1 MHTRRAALGA
11 AAALLATPASVPAR
25 AQAGFPDRPLR
36 LIVAYP
42 PGGVTDI
49 VGRILAEPL
58 GQRLGQPVIVE
69 NRAGAGGN
77 IGAQAASAAEPDGYM
92 LLIGTAAMYGVNPLL
107 YAKSGV
113 DLQRD
118 FLPLGTINDM
128 ANVLSVNPKRLD
140 VGSVAELVARGK
152 QGGLIY
158 ASVGNGSSSHL
169 CATLLQR
176 MAGFEATHVPY
187 RGSSPA
193 VAALLAAE
201 VDFLFDTT
209 ATSTQQIRAG
219 TFRGL
224 GVSTATRASAL
235 PEVPTIA
242 EAGIAGYAV
251 SVWNTLLVPR
261 RTPEPV
267 VARLRQ
273 AFAGAMDATTQAKL
287 RAAYVDPLLVPPAEL
302 EAWLEREQST
312 WLRMSRDAGVTV
324 D

>member
-1 MHTRRAALGA
+1 MPSRRAAFGT
-11 AAALLATPASVPAR
+11 AAALLAAPAVR
-25 AQAGFPDRPLR
+25 AQPTWPDRPLR
-36 LIVAYP
+36 LIIGYP

-49 VGRILAEPL
+49 VGRIIADPL
-58 GQRLGQPVIVE
+58 GRQLGQTVVVE

-77 IGAQAASAAEPDGYM
+77 IGAQAATAAEPDGCTLM
-92 LLIGTAAMYGVNPLL
+92 VATAAMYGVNPLL

-113 DLQRD
+113 DLVRD
-118 FLPLGTINDM
+118 FLVLGSINDM

-140 VGSVAELVARGK
+140 VGSVADLVARGK
-152 QGGLIY
+152 AGGLVY
-158 ASVGNGSSSHL
+158 GSVGNGSSSHL

-176 MAGFEATHVPY
+176 LGGFEATHVPY

-219 TFRGL
+219 TFRAL

-251 SVWNTLLVPR
+251 SVWNTLVVHR
-261 RTPEPV
+261 RTPGPAV
-267 VARLRQ
+267 DRLRQ
-273 AFAGAMDATTQAKL
+273 GFAAAMDDATQAKL
-287 RAAYVDPLLVPPAEL
+287 RGAYVDPLLVPAAEL
-302 EAWLEREQST
+302 PAWLERERTT
-312 WLRMSRDAGVTV
+312 WLGMARDAHISV

>member
-1 MHTRRAALGA
+1 MLTRRAALGT
-11 AAALLATPASVPAR
+11 AAALLATPSL
-25 AQAGFPDRPLR
+25 AQSGAQSGFPDHPVRM
-36 LIVAYP
+36 IVGYP

-49 VGRILAEPL
+49 VARILAEPL
-58 GQRLGQPVIVE
+58 GQRLGQPVVVE

-77 IGAQAASAAEPDGYM
+77 IGAQAASNAEPDGYT
-92 LLIGTAAMYGVNPLL
+92 LLIGTAAMFGVNPLL
-107 YAKSGV
+107 YANSGV
-113 DLQRD
+113 DLMRD

-140 VGSVAELVARGK
+140 VRSVAELVARGK
-152 QGGLIY
+152 KGGLIY
-158 ASVGNGSSSHL
+158 GSVGNGSSSHL

-176 MAGFEATHVPY
+176 LAGFEATHVPY

-209 ATSTQQIRAG
+209 ATSTQQVQAG
-219 TFRGL
+219 TFRAL

-242 EAGIAGYAV
+242 EAGIKGYAV
-251 SVWNTLLVPR
+251 SVWNTLLVHR

-273 AFAGAMDATTQAKL
+273 AFAAAMDEATQAKL
-287 RAAYVDPLLVPPAEL
+287 RASYVDPLLVPTAEVP
-302 EAWLEREQST
+302 AWLEREQST
-312 WLRMSRDAGVTV
+312 WLKMAKEAGVSV

>member
-1 MHTRRAALGA
+1 
-11 AAALLATPASVPAR
+11 
-25 AQAGFPDRPLR
+25 
-36 LIVAYP
+36 
-42 PGGVTDI
+42 
-49 VGRILAEPL
+49 
-58 GQRLGQPVIVE
+58 
-69 NRAGAGGN
+69 
-77 IGAQAASAAEPDGYM
+77 
-92 LLIGTAAMYGVNPLL
+92 
-107 YAKSGV
+107 
-113 DLQRD
+113 
-118 FLPLGTINDM
+118 
-128 ANVLSVNPKRLD
+128 
-140 VGSVAELVARGK
+140 
-152 QGGLIY
+152 
-158 ASVGNGSSSHL
+158 
-169 CATLLQR
+169 

-187 RGSSPA
+187 RGSSPRSRRCWRPRWISC
-193 VAALLAAE
+193 
-201 VDFLFDTT
+201 
-209 ATSTQQIRAG
+209 STPPPPRPSGSAPAP
-219 TFRGL
+219 FRGL

-273 AFAGAMDATTQAKL
+273 AFAGAMDATTQMKL